1 MRVPAIRGVTSAL
14 RWLILGLNNA
24 STFPDD
30 VTLRCVLTGGRTNG
44 GVFDFYLFKGL
55 LSVAVKFICYNF

>member
-14 RWLILGLNNA
+14 RWFILGLNSA

-30 VTLRCVLTGGRTNG
+30 VTLRCVLAGGRING
-44 GVFDFYLFKGL
+44 GVLDFGLDTGL
-55 LSVAVKFICYNF
+55 LSVAV